1 MPMTKVDVQESESIE
16 EILERVVKSTG
27 GESISVEEVLQT
39 LGVRSYG
46 PMLLFTSLLE
56 LFPLLGAI
64 PGAYIVVALI
74 VILLAGQLPLLGA
87 IPGAYIVVALIVILL
102 AILFFPLAF
111 IPSSEKVLA
120 VPIFFFG
127 LALTA
132 RDGLLALIGLG
143 FTLGILSLPFVYWDE
158 LTQALDT
165 LAQSI

>member
-74 VILLAGQLPLLGA
+74 VILM
-87 IPGAYIVVALIVILL
+87 